1 MRPTTNH
8 LSITAVR
15 TAALFASAV
24 QRSDEPSD
32 REIQQAV
39 AAAVRRF
46 GSRGC
51 AGLVAQEFGEHPEI
65 AAPRMRW
72 ARQVVGETFPGPRL
86 RLVSRPC
93 SVPHLAGRAG
103 RAA

>member
-1 MRPTTNH
+1 MRPRTNH

-15 TAALFASAV
+15 TDALFASAL
-24 QRSDEPSD
+24 QRSDAPTHPQV
-32 REIQQAV
+32 QQAV
-39 AAAVRRF
+39 ATAVREF

-65 AAPRMRW
+65 AAARMRW
-72 ARQVVGETFPGPRL
+72 ARQVVAETFAGPQWHQ
-86 RLVSRPC
+86 SRPRR
-93 SVPHLAGRAG
+93 PMRHPAGHSG

>member
-1 MRPTTNH
+1 MRPGTSH

-15 TAALFASAV
+15 TDALFASAL
-24 QRSDEPSD
+24 QPSD
-32 REIQQAV
+32 KPTQPQIERAV

-65 AAPRMRW
+65 AATRMRW
-72 ARQVVGETFPGPRL
+72 VRQAVAETFADPQTRQ
-86 RLVSRPC
+86 SRPYRP
-93 SVPHLAGRAG
+93 VRHPAGHSG